1 MRTSGPLQLLAAAAE
16 ALDEEDL
23 DTVTD
28 VALGTQMRSMWV
40 ALCRLQAQLS
50 RRVAVFDER
59 GAAARDGARSVRDWL
74 RHRLRLDAVEAA
86 RHATVAATLAER
98 PATAAAYLRGELS
111 LDHVAAIDEAAWM
124 LGDDAMARGVER
136 ILLERA
142 RREPPGR
149 LRRMARR
156 LRERGDQQAGIEAF
170 RRVRAH
176 RFLDVIRAATG
187 AITLRGQLDAG
198 DGELLLAALAA
209 QGVPGGPA
217 GAGVAPALGG
227 GEFEVSG
234 AAAGTPEQLRADAL
248 ASLCRTVL
256 RTDLLDLGR
265 GRGDR
270 PRVVVT
276 VPLETLRGAGW
287 QPEPLDRGL
296 RSAAPA
302 GDSGAGPREGPV
314 AGDALLGSGEPVSA
328 ATARRLACDA
338 RVLPAV
344 LGGESEVLEIG
355 AETETVSQ
363 GLRRAVEL
371 RDRGCRFPGCD
382 RPTAECETHYVTHWA
397 RGGLSIVDN
406 VVLQCPH
413 HHVLVHE
420 GGWQVTR
427 DPYTGDVR
435 ARRPDG
441 TRLDAVSPPPDAP

>member
-1 MRTSGPLQLLAAAAE
+1 MRTSGPLQMLAAAAE

-23 DTVTD
+23 DD
-28 VALGTQMRSMWV
+28 ASDAALGHQLRGLWT
-40 ALCRLQAQLS
+40 ALNRVQAQLS
-50 RRVAVFDER
+50 LRIAVFDER

-74 RHRLRLDAVEAA
+74 RHRLRLDAVEAGRQA
-86 RHATVAATLAER
+86 SVASALATR
-98 PATAAAYLRGELS
+98 PVTTASYLRGEIS
-111 LDHVAAIDEAAWM
+111 LDHVAAIDEAGWM
-124 LGDDAMARGVER
+124 LGDDAMSRGVER
-136 ILLERA
+136 ILLEHA

-156 LRERGDQQAGIEAF
+156 LRERADPQAGIEAF
-170 RRVRAH
+170 RRVRGH

-187 AITLRGQLDAG
+187 AITVRGQLDAS
-198 DGELLLAALAA
+198 DGELLLTALAA
-209 QGVPGGPA
+209 QGVSGGPA
-217 GAGVAPALGG
+217 GAGTAAPLGG

-248 ASLCRTVL
+248 VSLCRTVL
-256 RTDLLDLGR
+256 RSDLLDAGR
-265 GRGDR
+265 VRGDR

-276 VPLETLRGAGW
+276 VALETLR
-287 QPEPLDRGL
+287 
-296 RSAAPA
+296 AAA
-302 GDSGAGPREGPV
+302 RDGPV
-314 AGDALLGSGEPVSA
+314 AEAALLGSGEPVTA

-344 LGGESEVLEIG
+344 LGGGSEVLDIG

-363 GLRRAVEL
+363 GLRRAAEL

-382 RPTAECETHYVTHWA
+382 RATEECETHFGTHWA
-397 RGGLSIVDN
+397 RSGLSIVDN
-406 VVLQCPH
+406 VVLLCPH

-427 DPYTGDVR
+427 DPYSGEVR

>member
-1 MRTSGPLQLLAAAAE
+1 MRTSGPLQLIAAAAE
-16 ALDEEDL
+16 ALDDEDL
-23 DTVTD
+23 DEATD
-28 VALGTQMRSMWV
+28 AALAAQVRGLWV
-40 ALCRLQAQLS
+40 AICRLQAQLS

-74 RHRLRLDAVEAA
+74 RHRLRLDAVEAG
-86 RHATVAATLAER
+86 RQATVAATLAVR
-98 PATAAAYLRGELS
+98 PATTAAYLRGDLS
-111 LDHVAAIDEAAWM
+111 LDHVAAIDEAGWI
-124 LGDDAMARGVER
+124 LGDEAMTRGVER
-136 ILLERA
+136 ILLDHA
-142 RREPPGR
+142 RRESPGR
-149 LRRMARR
+149 LRRLTRR
-156 LRERGDQQAGIEAF
+156 LRERGDPRSGLEAF
-170 RRVRAH
+170 RRVRTH

-217 GAGVAPALGG
+217 GAGTTPALGG

-248 ASLCRTVL
+248 VSLCRTVL
-256 RTDLLDLGR
+256 RTDLLDAGR

-276 VPLETLRGAGW
+276 VPLETLRSAGW
-287 QPEPLDRGL
+287 PPEPLDRRFG
-296 RSAAPA
+296 SAAPD
-302 GDSGAGPREGPV
+302 GGPGAGPRDGPV
-314 AGDALLGSGEPVSA
+314 AEEAQLGSGEPVSA

-344 LGGESEVLEIG
+344 LGGEREVLDIG
-355 AETETVSQ
+355 AETETVTQ
-363 GLRRAVEL
+363 GLRRAAEL
-371 RDRGCRFPGCD
+371 RDQGCRFPGCD

-397 RGGLSIVDN
+397 RSGLSIVDN
-406 VVLQCPH
+406 VVLLCPH

-420 GGWQVTR
+420 GGWQVSR
-427 DPYTGDVR
+427 DPYTGEVR

-441 TRLDAVSPPPDAP
+441 TRLDAVSPPPNGI

>member
-1 MRTSGPLQLLAAAAE
+1 MRTSGPLQQLAAAAE

-23 DTVTD
+23 DAVTD
-28 VALGTQMRSMWV
+28 AALATQVRGLWV
-40 ALCRLQAQLS
+40 AICRLQAQLS

-74 RHRLRLDAVEAA
+74 RHRLRLDAVEAG
-86 RHATVAATLAER
+86 RQATVAATLAAR
-98 PATAAAYLRGELS
+98 PATTATYLRGDLS
-111 LDHVAAIDEAAWM
+111 LDHVAAIDEAGWM
-124 LGDDAMARGVER
+124 LGDEAMTRGVER
-136 ILLERA
+136 ILLDHA

-149 LRRMARR
+149 LRRLTRR
-156 LRERGDQQAGIEAF
+156 LRERGDPRSGIEAF

-209 QGVPGGPA
+209 QGVPGGPS
-217 GAGVAPALGG
+217 GAGTTPALGG

-248 ASLCRTVL
+248 VSLCRTVL
-256 RTDLLDLGR
+256 RTDLLDAGR

-276 VPLETLRGAGW
+276 VPLETLR
-287 QPEPLDRGL
+287 
-296 RSAAPA
+296 
-302 GDSGAGPREGPV
+302 AGPRDGPV
-314 AGDALLGSGEPVSA
+314 AEEAQLGSGEPVSA

-344 LGGESEVLEIG
+344 LGGAGEVLDIG
-355 AETETVSQ
+355 AETETVTQ
-363 GLRRAVEL
+363 GLRRAAEL
-371 RDRGCRFPGCD
+371 RDQGCRFPGCD

-397 RGGLSIVDN
+397 RSGLSIVDN
-406 VVLQCPH
+406 VVLLCPH

-420 GGWQVTR
+420 GGWQVSR
-427 DPYTGDVR
+427 DPYTGEVR

-441 TRLDAVSPPPDAP
+441 TRFDAVSPPPNGV

>member
-16 ALDEEDL
+16 ALDGEDL
-23 DTVTD
+23 DATTD
-28 VALGTQMRSMWV
+28 VALGTQIRSIWV

-74 RHRLRLDAVEAA
+74 RHRLRLDAVEAG
-86 RHATVAATLAER
+86 RHATVAATLAGR
-98 PATAAAYLRGELS
+98 PATTAAYLRGEIS

-124 LGDDAMARGVER
+124 LGEDAMTRGVER
-136 ILLERA
+136 ILLEHA

-149 LRRMARR
+149 LRRISRR
-156 LRERGDQQAGIEAF
+156 LRERGDPRAGLEAV

-187 AITLRGQLDAG
+187 AITLRGQLDAS

-209 QGVPGGPA
+209 HGVPGGPA
-217 GAGVAPALGG
+217 GAAAAPALGG
-227 GEFEVSG
+227 GEFEVTG
-234 AAAGTPEQLRADAL
+234 AGAGTPEQLRADAL
-248 ASLCRTVL
+248 VSLCRTVL

-276 VPLETLRGAGW
+276 VPLSTLR
-287 QPEPLDRGL
+287 
-296 RSAAPA
+296 
-302 GDSGAGPREGPV
+302 AGPGDGPV
-314 AGDALLGSGEPVSA
+314 AEEAQLGSGEPVPA

-344 LGGESEVLEIG
+344 LGGESEVLDVG
-355 AETETVSQ
+355 AETETVTQ

-397 RGGLSIVDN
+397 QAGLSIVDN

-420 GGWQVTR
+420 GGWQVIR
-427 DPYTGDVR
+427 DPYTGEVR

-441 TRLDAVSPPPDAP
+441 TRLDAVSPPPDEP

>member
-1 MRTSGPLQLLAAAAE
+1 MRTSGPLQLLAAAVE

-23 DTVTD
+23 DTATD
-28 VALGTQMRSMWV
+28 VALGTQVRSLWV
-40 ALCRLQAQLS
+40 AICRLQAQLS

-74 RHRLRLDAVEAA
+74 RHRLRLDAVEAG
-86 RHATVAATLAER
+86 RQATVAASLAGR

-111 LDHVAAIDEAAWM
+111 LDHVAAIDEAGWM

-136 ILLERA
+136 ILLEHA

-156 LRERGDQQAGIEAF
+156 LRDRGDPRAGIEAF

-217 GAGVAPALGG
+217 GAGATPALGG
-227 GEFEVSG
+227 GEFEVTG
-234 AAAGTPEQLRADAL
+234 VAAGTPEQLRADAL
-248 ASLCRTVL
+248 VSLCRTVL
-256 RTDLLDLGR
+256 RTDLLDVGR
-265 GRGDR
+265 RRGDR

-276 VPLETLRGAGW
+276 VPLETLR
-287 QPEPLDRGL
+287 DSGL
-296 RSAAPA
+296 GSAAPA
-302 GDSGAGPREGPV
+302 GGPGAGPGDGP
-314 AGDALLGSGEPVSA
+314 AAEEALLGSGEPVSA

-344 LGGESEVLEIG
+344 LGGAGEVLDVG
-355 AETETVSQ
+355 AEAETVTQ

-371 RDRGCRFPGCD
+371 RDQGCRFPGCD

-397 RGGLSIVDN
+397 RSGLSIVDN
-406 VVLQCPH
+406 VVLLCPH

-420 GGWQVTR
+420 GGWQVSR
-427 DPYTGDVR
+427 DPYSGEVR

-441 TRLDAVSPPPDAP
+441 TRLDAVSPPPD

>member
-16 ALDEEDL
+16 ALDEENL
-23 DTVTD
+23 DAVTD
-28 VALGTQMRSMWV
+28 VALGTQVRSIWV

-74 RHRLRLDAVEAA
+74 RHRLRLDAVEAG
-86 RHATVAATLAER
+86 RHATVAATLAGR
-98 PATAAAYLRGELS
+98 PATAAAYLRGEIS

-124 LGDDAMARGVER
+124 LGDDAMTRGVER
-136 ILLERA
+136 ILLEHA

-149 LRRMARR
+149 LRRISRR
-156 LRERGDQQAGIEAF
+156 LRERGDPQAGLEAF

-209 QGVPGGPA
+209 HGVPGGPA
-217 GAGVAPALGG
+217 GAGAAPALVG
-227 GEFEVSG
+227 GEVEVT
-234 AAAGTPEQLRADAL
+234 AAGAGTPEQLRADAL
-248 ASLCRTVL
+248 VSLCRAVL

-276 VPLETLRGAGW
+276 VALETLRT
-287 QPEPLDRGL
+287 
-296 RSAAPA
+296 
-302 GDSGAGPREGPV
+302 GPRDGPV
-314 AGDALLGSGEPVSA
+314 AEEARLGSGEPVPA
-328 ATARRLACDA
+328 GTARRLACDA

-344 LGGESEVLEIG
+344 LGEASEVLDIG
-355 AETETVSQ
+355 AETETVTQ

-382 RPTAECETHYVTHWA
+382 RPTAECEAHYVTHWA
-397 RGGLSIVDN
+397 RAGLSIVDN

-427 DPYTGDVR
+427 DPYTGEVR

-441 TRLDAVSPPPDAP
+441 TRLDAVSPPPDSP